1 MAVPTSK
8 DELLAAIEKTFAQLS
23 GDLDRVPPA
32 AVRQPVL
39 DGHVKDTMMSPAD
52 LIAYL
57 VGWNQQVLTWHRRR
71 AAGLPDEFPAPG
83 IKWNELGLL
92 AQRYYS
98 EHHDDDWDGLRA
110 QLVEAKDLILALIQG
125 YTDDELYGATWYGKW
140 TMGRMISLNTSSP
153 YSNAR
158 SRIRSWLR
166 HT

>member
-52 LIAYL
+52 LVAYL
-57 VGWNQQVLTWHRRR
+57 VGSNQQVLTLHRRR

-98 EHHDDDWDGLRA
+98 EHHDDDCESGQDQR
-110 QLVEAKDLILALIQG
+110 
-125 YTDDELYGATWYGKW
+125 
-140 TMGRMISLNTSSP
+140 SSDVQAP
-153 YSNAR
+153 NDR
-158 SRIRSWLR
+158 KQNG
-166 HT
+166 

>member
-71 AAGLPDEFPAPG
+71 AAGLRDEFPAPG

-110 QLVEAKDLILALIQG
+110 QLLERPTTFSSETLVCSSIIDAILIALRSTVEPNCKPLAHNRFRASAAI
-125 YTDDELYGATWYGKW
+125 
-140 TMGRMISLNTSSP
+140 
-153 YSNAR
+153 
-158 SRIRSWLR
+158 
-166 HT
+166 